1 MKIPLK
7 VLVHPGQRG
16 LGATG
21 LGPEHKAQFDQHVH
35 NNITTT
41 KRTLGSTTNPLLG
54 NDRTIQ
60 CLLWLGS
67 TKDFIQNWGAGPPP
81 QPHLKG
87 TFFYEIM
94 FHHLEPPTLLELGP
108 TLQGT
113 LQLLANS
120 QALMLTWVGS
130 TIGYW
135 PHPPPHPPTKKGHLC
150 KPLVDVGNLYPHF
163 FLFSRYSKH
172 LVWVYKLVS
181 TQFLSFE

>member
-1 MKIPLK
+1 
-7 VLVHPGQRG
+7 
-16 LGATG
+16 
-21 LGPEHKAQFDQHVH
+21 
-35 NNITTT
+35 
-41 KRTLGSTTNPLLG
+41 
-54 NDRTIQ
+54 
-60 CLLWLGS
+60 
-67 TKDFIQNWGAGPPP
+67 
-81 QPHLKG
+81 
-87 TFFYEIM
+87 
-94 FHHLEPPTLLELGP
+94 LEPPTLLELGP